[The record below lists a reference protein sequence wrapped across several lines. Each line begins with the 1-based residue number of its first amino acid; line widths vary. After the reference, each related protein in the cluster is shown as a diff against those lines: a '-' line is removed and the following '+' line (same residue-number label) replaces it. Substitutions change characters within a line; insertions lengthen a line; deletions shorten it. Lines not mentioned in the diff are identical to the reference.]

1 MEAHLPK
8 GGERGVDSG
17 SIPPSTRRLMTI
29 HRPQGYGEDE
39 FYPRCPVM
47 NNYKALTTVFRSPA
61 RGEACPG
68 GLVVQCWKDAPAFR
82 FYVLSECA
90 GLLSGSFWLVALPWL
105 AVQLSG
111 NPASFGA
118 TVLLSGA
125 GRMGLVLLG
134 GLLADRI
141 SPHTLL
147 RIAATGRALLFMV
160 LAAGGLHSLASVYA
174 CALAWGIL
182 DAIGLPA
189 RGVLLPRLVP
199 DGDLP
204 AANALLSGIEKLW
217 GALGPALAGGVIA
230 SVSAARSL
238 AGVAVTLLASGAL
251 AVAALVCLEQFRLG
265 GRATTSRP
273 IEARRL
279 VSLTKFPQQL
289 CESVWQPLRTIW
301 PDKGLRA
308 AVCAVVGVNI
318 LTAGPLAIGLPTLV
332 VQRFG
337 NHAWLLGL
345 LSSIVAAGGLLGS
358 LVSIRYP
365 MEQGLHASRRSL
377 ALVTLC
383 SLGLGIVGV
392 ALAGDVAGLAVAAFA
407 LGALTGYLT
416 LGGVTHLQRNA
427 PPECLGR
434 LMGLLNLK

>member
-1 MEAHLPK
+1 M
-8 GGERGVDSG
+8 DSG

-29 HRPQGYGEDE
+29 HRPQGYCEGE
-39 FYPRCPVM
+39 FYPRCLIM
-47 NNYKALTTVFRSPA
+47 NNHKALTTIFRSPA
-61 RGEACPG
+61 RGEASPG

-111 NPASFGA
+111 SAASFGA
-118 TVLLSGA
+118 TVLLSGM

-147 RIAATGRALLFMV
+147 RIAAAGRALLFMV
-160 LAAGGLHSLASVYA
+160 LAAGGLQSLAGVYA
-174 CALAWGIL
+174 CAVAGGMM
-182 DAIGLPA
+182 DAMALPA

-204 AANALLSGIEKLW
+204 AANALLSGLEKLW
-217 GALGPALAGGVIA
+217 GALGPALAGGLIA
-230 SVSAARSL
+230 SVSAAGGL
-238 AGVAVTLLASGAL
+238 AGVAATVSASGAL

-265 GRATTSRP
+265 GRATISCPSRS
-273 IEARRL
+273 IGVRRP
-279 VSLTKFPQQL
+279 VSLAKFPQQL
-289 CESVWQPLRTIW
+289 CESVWEPLRTIW

-308 AVCAVVGVNI
+308 AVWAVVGVNI

-358 LVSIRYP
+358 LLAVRYP
-365 MEQGLHASRRSL
+365 LGQGLLASRRSL
-377 ALVTLC
+377 ALITLC
-383 SLGLGIVGV
+383 SLGLGIGGV
-392 ALAGDVAGLAVAAFA
+392 ALAGDVAGLGAAVFA

-416 LGGVTHLQRNA
+416 LGGVTYLQRNA

-434 LMGLLNLK
+434 LIGLLNLK